1 MSYLYSSG
9 VVSVKEAQLL
19 PKDFYASLL
28 SCSNS
33 YDAENLLKNAFR
45 LSEDANID
53 ERLDCE
59 EQKLFEFVSSDSPN
73 DLVKNFFIFP
83 IIFDNLSTICKA
95 QLVGI
100 DWENYVQDYAF
111 LDNKKM
117 ASFVAKR
124 DFSIF
129 EKNVAEVVKTFFEK
143 FTPQSCAEEIDRYFK
158 QNKYKIL
165 RGMFKKGLLCDL
177 VKLECDKQNLS
188 VCLRAKDKS
197 DFEKNIVECGFLNKK
212 TLQGI
217 FEKDKFCVGQIEN
230 ILLKNMAELVFESKD
245 KALIKFE
252 KEQNMLLLKYCEPLR
267 YDMDSPAQFVYYVL
281 RKLTEI
287 KNCRMCLLF
296 VRNNMADKAK
306 QMLLGD

>member
-19 PKDFYASLL
+19 PKDFYASVL
-28 SCSNS
+28 SCSNAL
-33 YDAENLLKNAFR
+33 DAENLLRNAFR
-45 LSEDANID
+45 LSDDANVD
-53 ERLDCE
+53 EYLDME
-59 EQKLFEFVSSDSPN
+59 ERKLFEFVSNDSPN
-73 DLVKNFFIFP
+73 EMVKNFFIFP
-83 IIFDNLSTICKA
+83 LIFDNLSTICKA
-95 QLVGI
+95 QLIGI
-100 DWENYVQDYAF
+100 DWENYVQDYDF
-111 LDNKKM
+111 CDNKKM

-129 EKNVAEVVKTFFEK
+129 EKSVAAAIKTFSEN
-143 FTPQSCAEEIDRYFK
+143 FTPQSGAEELDRYFK
-158 QNKYKIL
+158 QNKYKIM

-188 VCLRAKDKS
+188 VCLRAKDELN
-197 DFEKNIVECGFLNKK
+197 FEKNLVECGFLNKK

-230 ILLKNMAELVFESKD
+230 KLLKNMAELIFESKD

-252 KEQNMLLLKYCEPLR
+252 KEKNMLLLKYCEPLR
-267 YDMDSPAQFVYYVL
+267 FDMDSPAQFVYYVL
-281 RKLTEI
+281 KKLAEI

-296 VRNNMADKAK
+296 VRNNIADKAK

>member
-19 PKDFYASLL
+19 PKDFYASVL
-28 SCSNS
+28 SCNNS
-33 YDAENLLKNAFR
+33 SDAENMLKNALR
-45 LSEDANID
+45 LNDEANID
-53 ERLDCE
+53 EQLNME
-59 EQKLFEFVSSDSPN
+59 ERKLFEFVSSDYPN
-73 DLVKNFFIFP
+73 EMVKIFFIFP

-100 DWENYVQDYAF
+100 DWENYVQEYDF
-111 LDNKKM
+111 CDNKKM

-129 EKNVAEVVKTFFEK
+129 EKSVATVVKDFFEK
-143 FTPQSCAEEIDRYFK
+143 FTPQSGAEELDRYFK
-158 QNKYKIL
+158 QNKYKIM
-165 RGMFKKGLLCDL
+165 REMFKKGLLCDL

-188 VCLRAKDKS
+188 VCLRAKAKD
-197 DFEKNIVECGFLNKK
+197 DFERNLVEYGFLNKK

-230 ILLKNMAELVFESKD
+230 KLLKDMAGLVFEGKD

-252 KEQNMLLLKYCEPLR
+252 KEKNMLLLKYCEPVR
-267 YDMDSPAQFVYYVL
+267 FDMDSPAQFVYYVL
-281 RKLTEI
+281 KKSAEI

>member
-19 PKDFYASLL
+19 TKDFYASLL

-33 YDAENLLKNAFR
+33 CDAENLLKNA
-45 LSEDANID
+45 LHLTDDANVD
-53 ERLDCE
+53 KELDIE
-59 EQKLFEFVSSDSPN
+59 EQKLFEFVWNDAPN
-73 DLVKNFFIFP
+73 ELVKNFFIFP

-111 LDNKKM
+111 CDNKKI

-129 EKNVAEVVKTFFEK
+129 EKNVASVVKSFFEK
-143 FTPQSCAEEIDRYFK
+143 FTPQSCAEELDRYFK
-158 QNKYKIL
+158 QNKYKIM
-165 RGMFKKGLLCDL
+165 REMFRKGLLGNL

-188 VCLRAKDKS
+188 VCIRAKDEQ
-197 DFEKNIVECGFLNKK
+197 DFKTNIVECGFLNKK
-212 TLQGI
+212 TLQEI

-245 KALIKFE
+245 KALVKLE

-267 YDMDSPAQFVYYVL
+267 FDMDSPAQFVYYVL
-281 RKLTEI
+281 KKQAEI
-287 KNCRMCLLF
+287 KNLRMCLLF
-296 VRNNMADKAK
+296 VRNNIADKQK

>member
-19 PKDFYASLL
+19 PKDFYASVL
-28 SCSNS
+28 SCNNS
-33 YDAENLLKNAFR
+33 SDAENMLKNALR
-45 LSEDANID
+45 LNDEANID
-53 ERLDCE
+53 EQLNME
-59 EQKLFEFVSSDSPN
+59 ERKLFEFVSSDYPN
-73 DLVKNFFIFP
+73 EMVKNFFIFP

-100 DWENYVQDYAF
+100 DWENYVQEYDF
-111 LDNKKM
+111 CDNKKM

-129 EKNVAEVVKTFFEK
+129 EKSVATVVKDFFEK
-143 FTPQSCAEEIDRYFK
+143 FTPQSGVEEMDRYFK
-158 QNKYKIL
+158 QNKYKIM
-165 RGMFKKGLLCDL
+165 REMFKKGLLCDL

-188 VCLRAKDKS
+188 VCLRANDKDG
-197 DFEKNIVECGFLNKK
+197 FERNLVECGFLNKK
-212 TLQGI
+212 KLQGI

-230 ILLKNMAELVFESKD
+230 KLLKDMAELVFESKD

-252 KEQNMLLLKYCEPLR
+252 KEKNMLLLKYCEPVR
-267 YDMDSPAQFVYYVL
+267 FDMDSPAQFVYYVL
-281 RKLTEI
+281 KKSAEI
-287 KNCRMCLLF
+287 RNCRMCLLF